1 MDFFVQVSPLPLYLA
16 ILCCFL
22 FGLEIRVLG
31 TNITKDN
38 TEKKKNSF
46 NTIISLTNKKIREMF
61 RSFCKPKLNMKLKQL
76 KSPLFTSV
84 HVTRLT

>member
-1 MDFFVQVSPLPLYLA
+1 M
-16 ILCCFL
+16 
-22 FGLEIRVLG
+22 LG

-38 TEKKKNSF
+38 TEKKIVL
-46 NTIISLTNKKIREMF
+46 TLISLTNKKIREMF